1 MCTDEENICSQDQST
16 AKWPLLP
23 PPHQRLIHGA
33 RIDIQTDGVSELKVD
48 FGPGYRVYYAW
59 RGETLLLLLAGGD
72 KSTQQ
77 SDIAKAIQL
86 NRDFNE

>member
-72 KSTQQ
+72 QSTQQ

-86 NRDFNE
+86 NRDFKG